1 MKTNK
6 KYIFYAIAAI
16 AGVIAAVFAYFAF
29 PSSETSH
36 IATSDVETYAAI
48 YYFYSPNCHYCQQIK
63 PFIQE
68 MAQKYPITFCKLE
81 NLTTN
86 CKAVAQEIK
95 LRGVPTIVIKNE
107 NTTVLFGAKE
117 VLKLEEVLNQK

>member
-1 MKTNK
+1 
-6 KYIFYAIAAI
+6 
-16 AGVIAAVFAYFAF
+16 
-29 PSSETSH
+29 
-36 IATSDVETYAAI
+36 
-48 YYFYSPNCHYCQQIK
+48 
-63 PFIQE
+63 